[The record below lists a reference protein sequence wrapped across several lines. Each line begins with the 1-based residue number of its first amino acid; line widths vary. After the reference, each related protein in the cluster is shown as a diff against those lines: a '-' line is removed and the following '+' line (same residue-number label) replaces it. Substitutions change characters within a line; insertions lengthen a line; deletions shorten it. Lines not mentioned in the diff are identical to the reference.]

1 MRQKTYSSERP
12 EKLYRIENIQN
23 SYCTVVFIDNI
34 TTLTDEEGNT
44 YYEYDSY
51 VHDGVLYRKNLDA
64 LIGIEFNIWL
74 NEAKQYDYDKA
85 AAEIRKQR
93 DALLNDTD
101 WTQMPDS
108 ALSQEKQ
115 ERYRI
120 YRQALRDV
128 PEQEGFPYDVIFPTF

>member
-34 TTLTDEEGNT
+34 TTLTDEEGNI

-51 VHDGVLYRKNLDA
+51 VHDGVLYRKNLDV
-64 LIGIEFNIWL
+64 LIGTEFNIWL

>member
-64 LIGIEFNIWL
+64 LIGTEFNIWL
-74 NEAKQYDYDKA
+74 NEAKQYDYDKV

>member
-12 EKLYRIENIQN
+12 EKLYHIENIQN

-34 TTLTDEEGNT
+34 TTLTDEEGNI

-51 VHDGVLYRKNLDA
+51 IHDGVLYRKNLDV
-64 LIGIEFNIWL
+64 LIGTEFNIWL

>member
-64 LIGIEFNIWL
+64 LIGTEFNIWL

-101 WTQMPDS
+101 WTQLPDS

>member
-34 TTLTDEEGNT
+34 TPLIDDEGNT
-44 YYEYDSY
+44 YYEYESY
-51 VHDGVLYRKNLDA
+51 VHDGILYRKNLDA
-64 LIGIEFNIWL
+64 MINKEFTVWL
-74 NEAKQYDYDKA
+74 NEAKQYDYNQVA
-85 AAEIRKQR
+85 TEIRKQR
-93 DALLNDTD
+93 DKLLNDTD

-108 ALSQEKQ
+108 ALSKEKQ
-115 ERYRI
+115 DQYKV

-128 PEQEGFPYDVIFPTF
+128 PEQEDFPYDVVFPTL

>member
-64 LIGIEFNIWL
+64 LIGTEFNIWL